1 MAPLNRRR
9 CWRPTTSLPLFIPVP
24 LAGGTLPWS
33 IPGDLRYFKELTS
46 RTADPGKQNAVIM
59 GRRTWESLPPKF
71 RPLPG
76 RLNVVL
82 SRNGGGG
89 ADENASASGNAA
101 ASLAGGCQGPG
112 NTSLGSSGLASC
124 RPGHPAFAC

>member
-1 MAPLNRRR
+1 MP
-9 CWRPTTSLPLFIPVP
+9 F
-24 LAGGTLPWS
+24 AGGTLPWS

-59 GRRTWESLPPKF
+59 GRKTWESLPPKF

-82 SRNGGGG
+82 SRNGGGA

-101 ASLAGGCQGPG
+101 ASLAGGCPGPG
-112 NTSLGSSGLASC
+112 NAMLMRRPNRRPDHLAYV
-124 RPGHPAFAC
+124 